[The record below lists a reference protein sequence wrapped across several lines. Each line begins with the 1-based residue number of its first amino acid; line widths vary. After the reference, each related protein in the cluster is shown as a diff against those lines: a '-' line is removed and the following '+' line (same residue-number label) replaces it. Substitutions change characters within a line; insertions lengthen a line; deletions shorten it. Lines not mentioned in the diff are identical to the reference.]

1 MDCVINYM
9 EEWVKDCM
17 NELLDKSDG
26 CKCEK
31 CKRDIFAL
39 ALNNLKPYYV
49 ATNKG
54 RVMAKLANTQNQF
67 ETDIVIAVANAIKI
81 VQNNPNHDEI

>member
-1 MDCVINYM
+1 MDCVTNYM
-9 EEWVKDCM
+9 EKWVRDYM
-17 NELLDKSDG
+17 DELLEQSGG
-26 CKCEK
+26 CSCAK

-54 RVMAKLANTQNQF
+54 SVMAKLANAESQF
-67 ETDIVIAVANAIKI
+67 ETDIVIEITKAINK
-81 VQNNPNHDEI
+81 VQENPNHD